1 MLILLILKIPQDS
14 KWKHLFYSNNKIR
27 WNCYISAKDTNIF
40 VQRKIS
46 SEECNLTRK
55 LIHPWQRIVRLWQQ
69 NVFKNGDL
77 EDALFA
83 GGESVHLSW
92 VFCSAIR
99 AILKFGEKFP
109 KEAKPF
115 SFPKGMSVWSWSES
129 SKKYIFGQWKHRKS
143 ENPLPVSATF
153 HSLLLVQQR
162 SLNLFVPRR
171 SSEPQWAH
179 ETPDM
184 REYPDFKKS
193 LDAAAELCW
202 PVNTKSNYSV

>member
-1 MLILLILKIPQDS
+1 MLILLIFKIPQGS

-83 GGESVHLSW
+83 GGESVHPRW
-92 VFCSAIR
+92 VFCSCNQSNPEVWREVPQGGKAIFLSQGYECMIMEWIIQEIYFWSMETQEVWESF
-99 AILKFGEKFP
+99 ACFCH
-109 KEAKPF
+109 F
-115 SFPKGMSVWSWSES
+115 SFPSFSAAKVVKLVCAKEKLRASVSTWNSRYEGISW
-129 SKKYIFGQWKHRKS
+129 
-143 ENPLPVSATF
+143 L
-153 HSLLLVQQR
+153 
-162 SLNLFVPRR
+162 
-171 SSEPQWAH
+171 
-179 ETPDM
+179 
-184 REYPDFKKS
+184 
-193 LDAAAELCW
+193 
-202 PVNTKSNYSV
+202 